1 MLQRRNEFLMPS
13 YMTSLSS
20 QVVRLN
26 EEKDVHA
33 ERGARRAVAARGL
46 VISATA
52 GVCVMVTAMET
63 NYL

>member
-1 MLQRRNEFLMPS
+1 MPS

-20 QVVRLN
+20 QAVQLN
-26 EEKDVHA
+26 EERGVHA
-33 ERGARRAVAARGL
+33 KKGARRAVAARSL

-52 GVCVMVTAMET
+52 GVCVMVTAMGT